1 MNYQERQEAID
12 HLYIMLEGHRHQ
24 YALDLLNQIGDNST
38 VSEINK
44 HSSL

>member
-24 YALDLLNQIGDNST
+24 YALDLLNQIT
-38 VSEINK
+38 IIA
-44 HSSL
+44 SL